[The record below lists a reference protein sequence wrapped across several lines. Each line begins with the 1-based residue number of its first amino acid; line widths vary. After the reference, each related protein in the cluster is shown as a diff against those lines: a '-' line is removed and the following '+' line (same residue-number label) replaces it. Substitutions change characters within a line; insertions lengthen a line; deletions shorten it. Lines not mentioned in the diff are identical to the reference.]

1 MSRPVTIRNGPSF
14 SRAEK
19 LRVRALY
26 LGKGRGPSEIAQT
39 MGKEPRQ
46 ITNLVNRLGWAR
58 KRAEVEARAESEAE
72 SEGLESARAFVES
85 VAMRSEALV
94 EKGFDLAENTS
105 DAKTFAF
112 AASGTKT
119 FVGLVRQAR
128 SLDALGAVGGPSLT
142 VIFGNPVAPAESEER
157 RVSEVGPEQSQA
169 LPSSS
174 PDLDFSD

>member
-1 MSRPVTIRNGPSF
+1 MPKSINLRNGPSF

-26 LGKGRGPSEIAQT
+26 LGKGRTPSEIAELL
-39 MGKEPRQ
+39 GKEPRQ
-46 ITNLVNRLGWAR
+46 ITNLCTRIGWTIRR
-58 KRAEVEARAESEAE
+58 KALEDHSEAAIE
-72 SEGLESARAFVES
+72 LEGLESSRAFIES
-85 VAMRSEALV
+85 VAMRSEAMV
-94 EKGFDLAENTS
+94 EKGFDMAEETK

-142 VIFGNPVAPAESEER
+142 VIFGNPVAPAESAER
-157 RVSEVGPEQSQA
+157 RVSEVGSEQAHA
-169 LPSSS
+169 LPSPS